1 MLTLESNRP
10 TYANYTAKD
19 MESIMRYIRKVY
31 AKPQSKIHYIAST
44 QAVWIESRGTN
55 VKIGYIVES
64 K

>member
-1 MLTLESNRP
+1 MLTLESTRP
-10 TYANYTAKD
+10 TYANYTARD

-64 K
+64 N